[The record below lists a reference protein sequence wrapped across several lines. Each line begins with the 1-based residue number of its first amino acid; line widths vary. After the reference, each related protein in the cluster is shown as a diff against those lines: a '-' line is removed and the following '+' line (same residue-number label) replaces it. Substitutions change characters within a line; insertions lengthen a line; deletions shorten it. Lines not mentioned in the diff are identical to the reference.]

1 MIHGNRSFQVGQF
14 HHATEAS
21 APVAKI
27 DWHPWGQGGSTLL
40 VLTTDGKL
48 RSVSH
53 TSFTKVSI
61 PKTIYRE
68 YDISEDADEPQQT
81 LSFVSEKKKGS
92 SFLADDG
99 GEREAISFSLGKG
112 RADWGP
118 LTVYAVM
125 RSGDIYAMSPYM
137 PKNA

>member
-1 MIHGNRSFQVGQF
+1 M
-14 HHATEAS
+14 
-21 APVAKI
+21 
-27 DWHPWGQGGSTLL
+27 L

-48 RSVSH
+48 RLVSHLFTTRVSVSQTVH
-53 TSFTKVSI
+53 
-61 PKTIYRE
+61 RE

-81 LSFVSEKKKGS
+81 LSFVPEKKKGS

-99 GEREAISFSLGKG
+99 GEREAISFALGKG

-118 LTVYAVM
+118 LTVYVVM
-125 RSGDIYAMSPYM
+125 RSGDIYAISPYM